1 MGAMEPLQCDP
12 AGNVSEKSSAAPSD
26 IARATIRQLA
36 ERRLAP
42 TPSNY
47 AAIYAE
53 LSGDRAAI
61 ALGAGPFLRQLSAD
75 LTRACTPT
83 QLARVEKALSALDPG
98 QARAAIVALV
108 TSDNVKP
115 GDQWGALIRDLIR
128 SWEVRTPDWTQARK
142 RESLEHV
149 SAAFGADDE
158 KLAARLRALVKS
170 WSARGADARSARLTE
185 EPPTEAAAVTPPHAR
200 IEAPVAISAA
210 ASEAS
215 GGIAARAPL
224 SPAVPQMTASKQTVA
239 KPLAMDPH
247 ADEACVLL
255 RDLAVDLLVFALG
268 EGASGDQRLIAQS
281 GKLIQS
287 LRAASSPAQLAGH
300 APRIRMLMRRAQQVR
315 GSQREMLQSLL
326 SLLHLIISNIEEL
339 VPDER
344 WVKGQVE
351 RLRALLADPLDGGSL
366 AEAEKAFREI
376 IVKQSSI
383 KQSIR
388 EAQDAMKGMLAG
400 FIGKLASMSES
411 TGQYQ
416 SKVESYSERIKSA
429 EDIGSLSALVQSLLE
444 DTRLAQADILRSRD
458 ELLAAQRRANHYE
471 EQAQKLERELSDV
484 SSLLREDPL
493 TGVLNRR
500 GLAESFAV
508 ETARSDRA
516 ALPFCAALLD
526 VDNFKKLNDT
536 YGHDAGDR
544 ALQHLADIIREAI
557 RPTDVVARFGGEEF
571 VVLMPQTD
579 AEEAVQIMTRVQR
592 QLTRGFFLNG
602 NKKLL
607 ITFSAGVT
615 RRALDEDQ
623 STVLARADQALYE
636 AKSTGKNRVIFI

>member
-1 MGAMEPLQCDP
+1 MGAIESVPR
-12 AGNVSEKSSAAPSD
+12 GSSGIAVANASANATD

-53 LSGDRAAI
+53 LSGDLVSVT
-61 ALGAGPFLRQLSAD
+61 LGAGPFLRQLGAD
-75 LTRACTPT
+75 LAKVCTPSQFSNIEKAMAT
-83 QLARVEKALSALDPG
+83 LDPELARS
-98 QARAAIVALV
+98 AIVELV
-108 TSDNVKP
+108 GAGK
-115 GDQWGALIRDLIR
+115 GDDKWGELIRDLIR
-128 SWEVRTPDWTQARK
+128 SWDVRSPEWTQARK

-149 SAAFGADDE
+149 ATAFGADGD
-158 KLAARLRALVKS
+158 KLASRLRALVKS

-185 EPPTEAAAVTPPHAR
+185 DLPAETGPAMRAR
-200 IEAPVAISAA
+200 E
-210 ASEAS
+210 
-215 GGIAARAPL
+215 GGAE
-224 SPAVPQMTASKQTVA
+224 TANATAVA
-239 KPLAMDPH
+239 KDSTGSPPPAAGPLPSPVVARPVQGES
-247 ADEACVLL
+247 ARQANEVCTLL
-255 RDLAVDLLVFALG
+255 RDLSIDLLRLAVG
-268 EGASGDQRLIAQS
+268 EGASGDERLIAQS

-287 LRAASSPAQLAGH
+287 LRAASEPAELAAQ
-300 APRIRMLMRRAQQVR
+300 APKVRMLMRRAEQVR
-315 GSQREMLQSLL
+315 GSQRDMMQSLL
-326 SLLHLIISNIEEL
+326 GLLHLIVSNIEEL

-351 RLRALLADPLDGGSL
+351 RLRSLIADPLDGGSL

-383 KQSIR
+383 KQGIR
-388 EAQDAMKGMLAG
+388 EAHGAMKDMLSS
-400 FIGKLASMSES
+400 FIGRLSSMSES

-416 SKVESYSERIKSA
+416 SKVESYTVRIRSA
-429 EDIGSLSALVQSLLE
+429 EDIGSLSAVVQMLLE

-458 ELLAAQRRANHYE
+458 ELLEAQSRARQYE
-471 EQAQKLERELSDV
+471 EQVAKLERELSDV

-500 GLAESFAV
+500 GLAEAFSV
-508 ETARSDRA
+508 ETARSDRMEKP
-516 ALPFCAALLD
+516 LCAALLD

-536 YGHDAGDR
+536 HGHDAGDR
-544 ALQHLADIIREAI
+544 ALQHLADIVREAI

-579 AEEAVQIMTRVQR
+579 GEEAVQIMTRVQR
-592 QLTRGFFLNG
+592 HLTRGFFLSG
-602 NKKLL
+602 NQKML

-623 STVLARADQALYE
+623 ATVLARADQALYE
-636 AKSTGKNRVIFI
+636 AKATGKNKVIFI